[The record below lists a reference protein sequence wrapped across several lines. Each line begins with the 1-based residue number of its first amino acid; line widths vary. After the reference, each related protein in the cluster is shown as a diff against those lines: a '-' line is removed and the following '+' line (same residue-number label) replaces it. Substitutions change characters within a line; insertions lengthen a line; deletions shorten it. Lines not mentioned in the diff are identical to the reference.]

1 MGGIS
6 MNIMNPQTAA
16 TKRKTGDLT
25 VDITQVIR
33 NFTGTETDEN
43 KKSVLQKLLEPKEVD
58 KNERDARK
66 ILQIA
71 KRIARGESVS
81 PEEKEL
87 LRRLNPQLAQM
98 AELARKEGE
107 RIKHALKQAS
117 SKEEQQ
123 TIIGQAYQQVA
134 AVMKKNPQFGELL
147 GEAVKAAIKD
157 VQEDPAAMNKPKVER
172 AGGEEESANQ
182 PKDQTVMDE
191 AQAMNPLEKEKSEA
205 ADDRQEE
212 ILEQFYPEEWVSMLD
227 CKG

>member
-1 MGGIS
+1 